1 MTERVETL
9 ISKEEIEKKIQSLAE
24 QIMKDYAG
32 EEIYMVCVLKGGIF
46 FMVDLARKIK
56 GDVLFE
62 FMVVSS
68 YGSGTESS
76 GHIMIKK
83 DLDGNIEGK
92 NVLIVEDIIDSGN
105 TLSQLRRFLLARN
118 PKSLKICTILD
129 KPSRR
134 EVEVPVDYVGF
145 EIPDAFVVGYGLDY
159 DQRYRNLDYKE
170 YLILTNNV
178 IYTAELG
185 SAVNFIVKQSERVKH
200 CVHGRAWL
208 CR

>member
-9 ISKEEIEKKIQSLAE
+9 ISKEEIEKKIEGLAE
-24 QIMKDYAG
+24 QIMKDYSG

-56 GDVLFE
+56 ADVLFD

-68 YGSGTESS
+68 YGSDTKSS

-105 TLSQLRRFLLARN
+105 TLSQLRRFLMARN

-134 EVEVPVDYVGF
+134 EVEVPVDYMGF

-159 DQRYRNLDYKE
+159 DQRYRNLDYIGVLHFDE
-170 YLILTNNV
+170 
-178 IYTAELG
+178 
-185 SAVNFIVKQSERVKH
+185 
-200 CVHGRAWL
+200 
-208 CR
+208 

>member
-1 MTERVETL
+1 MTERIETL
-9 ISKEEIEKKIQSLAE
+9 ITKEEIEKRIDALAE

-46 FMVDLARKIK
+46 FMVDLARKIN
-56 GDVLFE
+56 GPVLFD

-83 DLDGNIEGK
+83 DLDGNIEGN

-105 TLSQLRRFLLARN
+105 TLNQLRSFLLTRN
-118 PKSLKICTILD
+118 PASFKICTILD

-134 EVEVPVDYVGF
+134 TVDVPVDYVGF
-145 EIPDAFVVGYGLDY
+145 EIPDEFVVGYGLDY
-159 DQRYRNLDYKE
+159 DQRYRNLDY
-170 YLILTNNV
+170 IGV
-178 IYTAELG
+178 
-185 SAVNFIVKQSERVKH
+185 VRFDD
-200 CVHGRAWL
+200 
-208 CR
+208 

>member
-1 MTERVETL
+1 MTERIETL
-9 ISKEEIEKKIQSLAE
+9 ITKEEIEKRIDALAE

-46 FMVDLARKIK
+46 FMVDLARKIN
-56 GDVLFE
+56 GPVLFD

-105 TLSQLRRFLLARN
+105 TLNQLRSFLLTRN
-118 PKSLKICTILD
+118 PASFKICTILD

-134 EVEVPVDYVGF
+134 TGDVPVDYVGF
-145 EIPDAFVVGYGLDY
+145 EIPDEFVVGYGLDY
-159 DQRYRNLDYKE
+159 DQRYRNLDY
-170 YLILTNNV
+170 IGV
-178 IYTAELG
+178 
-185 SAVNFIVKQSERVKH
+185 VRFDD
-200 CVHGRAWL
+200 
-208 CR
+208 

>member
-9 ISKEEIEKKIQSLAE
+9 ISKEAVEARVQELADR
-24 QIMKDYAG
+24 IMEDYG
-32 EEIYMVCVLKGGIF
+32 GKEIYMVCVLKGGIF

-56 GDVLFE
+56 GDVLFD

-76 GHIMIKK
+76 GHIKIKK

-92 NVLIVEDIIDSGN
+92 DVLIVKDIIDSGN
-105 TLSQLRRFLLARN
+105 TLSQLRKFLLARN
-118 PKSLKICTILD
+118 PASLKICTILD

-159 DQRYRNLDYKE
+159 DQRYRNLDYIGV
-170 YLILTNNV
+170 L
-178 IYTAELG
+178 
-185 SAVNFIVKQSERVKH
+185 NFDE
-200 CVHGRAWL
+200 
-208 CR
+208 

>member
-9 ISKEEIEKKIQSLAE
+9 ISKEEIEKKIEGLAE
-24 QIMKDYAG
+24 QIMKDYSG

-56 GDVLFE
+56 ADVLFD

-68 YGSGTESS
+68 YGSDTKSS

-105 TLSQLRRFLLARN
+105 TLSQLRRFLMARN

-159 DQRYRNLDYKE
+159 DQRYRNLDYIGVLHFDE
-170 YLILTNNV
+170 
-178 IYTAELG
+178 
-185 SAVNFIVKQSERVKH
+185 
-200 CVHGRAWL
+200 
-208 CR
+208 

>member
-1 MTERVETL
+1 MTERIETL
-9 ISKEEIEKKIQSLAE
+9 ITKEEIEKRIDALAE

-46 FMVDLARKIK
+46 FMVDLARKIN
-56 GDVLFE
+56 GPVLLD

-105 TLSQLRRFLLARN
+105 TLNQLRSFLLTRN
-118 PKSLKICTILD
+118 PASFKICTILD

-134 EVEVPVDYVGF
+134 TVDVPVDYVGF
-145 EIPDAFVVGYGLDY
+145 EIPDEFVVGYGLDY
-159 DQRYRNLDYKE
+159 DQRYRNLDY
-170 YLILTNNV
+170 IGV
-178 IYTAELG
+178 
-185 SAVNFIVKQSERVKH
+185 VRFDD
-200 CVHGRAWL
+200 
-208 CR
+208 

>member
-56 GDVLFE
+56 GDVLFD

-145 EIPDAFVVGYGLDY
+145 EIPNAFVVGYGLDY
-159 DQRYRNLDYKE
+159 DQRYRNLDYIGVLHFDE
-170 YLILTNNV
+170 
-178 IYTAELG
+178 
-185 SAVNFIVKQSERVKH
+185 
-200 CVHGRAWL
+200 
-208 CR
+208 

>member
-1 MTERVETL
+1 MTERIETL
-9 ISKEEIEKKIQSLAE
+9 ITKEEIEKRIDALAE

-32 EEIYMVCVLKGGIF
+32 EEIYMGCVLRGGIF
-46 FMVDLARKIK
+46 FMVDLARKIN
-56 GDVLFE
+56 GPVLFD

-105 TLSQLRRFLLARN
+105 TLNQLRSFLLTRN
-118 PKSLKICTILD
+118 PASFKICTILD

-134 EVEVPVDYVGF
+134 TVDVPVDYVGF
-145 EIPDAFVVGYGLDY
+145 EIPDEFVVGYGLDY
-159 DQRYRNLDYKE
+159 DQRYRNLDY
-170 YLILTNNV
+170 IGV
-178 IYTAELG
+178 
-185 SAVNFIVKQSERVKH
+185 VRFDD
-200 CVHGRAWL
+200 
-208 CR
+208 

>member
-1 MTERVETL
+1 MTERIETL
-9 ISKEEIEKKIQSLAE
+9 ITKEEIEKRIDALAE

-46 FMVDLARKIK
+46 FMVDLARKIN
-56 GDVLFE
+56 GPVLFD

-83 DLDGNIEGK
+83 DLDDNIEGK

-105 TLSQLRRFLLARN
+105 TLNQLRSFLLTRN
-118 PKSLKICTILD
+118 PASFKICTILD

-134 EVEVPVDYVGF
+134 TVDVPVDYVGF
-145 EIPDAFVVGYGLDY
+145 EIPCEFVVGYGLDY
-159 DQRYRNLDYKE
+159 DQRYRNLDY
-170 YLILTNNV
+170 IGV
-178 IYTAELG
+178 
-185 SAVNFIVKQSERVKH
+185 VRFDD
-200 CVHGRAWL
+200 
-208 CR
+208 

>member
-1 MTERVETL
+1 MGERIETL
-9 ISKEEIEKKIQSLAE
+9 ITKEQISKRVNELAD
-24 QIMKDYAG
+24 QIMKDYSG
-32 EEIYMVCVLKGGIF
+32 EELYMVCVLKGGIF

-56 GDVLFE
+56 GDVLFD

-68 YGSGTESS
+68 YGAGTESS
-76 GHIMIKK
+76 GHIKIKK

-105 TLSQLRRFLLARN
+105 TLSQLRKFLLVRN

-145 EIPDAFVVGYGLDY
+145 EIPDKFVVGYGLDY
-159 DQRYRNLDYKE
+159 DQRYRNLDY
-170 YLILTNNV
+170 IGSV
-178 IYTAELG
+178 IFE
-185 SAVNFIVKQSERVKH
+185 
-200 CVHGRAWL
+200 
-208 CR
+208 